1 MKLKTSVTLSSAL
14 PEKTDR
20 VDTNRSASP
29 ERNPR
34 DAEILDRNAERLNEE
49 AVDVL
54 EYQGLPESM
63 RPICSWRSRPVEG
76 SRVKRV
82 RKNSASS
89 PL

>member
-54 EYQGLPESM
+54 EYQGLPE
-63 RPICSWRSRPVEG
+63 
-76 SRVKRV
+76 
-82 RKNSASS
+82 
-89 PL
+89 

>member
-1 MKLKTSVTLSSAL
+1 MG
-14 PEKTDR
+14 R
-20 VDTNRSASP
+20 VNTNGAASP
-29 ERNPR
+29 ERVTRNLR
-34 DAEILDRNAERLNEE
+34 DAEIPDRNAERLNEE